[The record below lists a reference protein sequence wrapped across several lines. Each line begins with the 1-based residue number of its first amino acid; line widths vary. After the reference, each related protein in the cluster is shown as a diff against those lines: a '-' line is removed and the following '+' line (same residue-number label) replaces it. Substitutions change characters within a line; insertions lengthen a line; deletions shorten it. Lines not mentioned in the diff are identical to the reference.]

1 MFGVA
6 LFILSIVSVMVD
18 WYIVWTGKKKMR
30 YWSKPAPMLLLLITV
45 WVLLGGTIYFPM
57 WIFLLGL
64 FFGLLGDVFLLFPGR
79 KWFLLGLVSFLIG
92 HLLYILG
99 FNLGSLEVNTL
110 KSILMLLP
118 VFAMAFFFFHILIP
132 NVDKNMKLPVIAYGV
147 IILTMFYSALLTLI
161 SPYWSTTA
169 SLLATMGA
177 LFFVLSDGM
186 LAWDRF
192 VAPKTKGWVTVTY
205 HLAQFAIAGAALIQF
220 A

>member
-1 MFGVA
+1 MLGVG
-6 LFILSIVSVMVD
+6 LFTLSVVAAIVD
-18 WYIVWTGKKKMR
+18 WYAVWTGKQEMR
-30 YWSKPAPMLLLLITV
+30 YWSKPAPVLLLLITV

-64 FFGLLGDVFLLFPGR
+64 FFGLIGDVLLMLPGR
-79 KWFLLGLVSFLIG
+79 KWFLVGLLSFIIG

-99 FNLGSLEVNTL
+99 FNLGSLEVSTL

-118 VFAMAFFFFHILIP
+118 IFALTFFFFHFLIP
-132 NVDKNMKLPVIAYGV
+132 NVDENMKLPVIVYGV
-147 IILTMFYSALLTLI
+147 IILTMFYSALLTLL
-161 SPYWSTTA
+161 SPSWSTTA
-169 SLLATMGA
+169 SILATVGA
-177 LFFVLSDGM
+177 VFFVLSDGM

-192 VAPKTKGWVTVTY
+192 VAPKEKGWVTVTY